1 VKARVVLVIET
12 VSIAGKSAITVPSD
26 CSPQFASNRKAL
38 ARFRQRWRKS
48 LVLPATADVATE
60 TRKLV
65 LFCAVP
71 SSGQVHA
78 APQTD

>member
-12 VSIAGKSAITVPSD
+12 VSIARKAAITVPSD
-26 CSPQFASNRKAL
+26 RAPQFASNRKAL
-38 ARFRQRWRKS
+38 TRFRPGRRKS
-48 LVLPATADVATE
+48 TVLPLTANAATQ

-71 SSGQVHA
+71 S
-78 APQTD
+78 

>member
-12 VSIAGKSAITVPSD
+12 VSIARKKAITVPSD
-26 CSPQFASNRKAL
+26 RSPQFASNRKAL
-38 ARFRQRWRKS
+38 TPSGLGRRKS
-48 LVLPATADVATE
+48 LVLPLTANAATQ

-71 SSGQVHA
+71 S
-78 APQTD
+78 

>member
-26 CSPQFASNRKAL
+26 RSPQFASNRKTL
-38 ARFRQRWRKS
+38 TLSRLGRRKS
-48 LVLPATADVATE
+48 RVLPLTANPATQ

-65 LFCAVP
+65 LFCAMP
-71 SSGQVHA
+71 SSGQIRSSL
-78 APQTD
+78 QSN